1 MDWIRA
7 VAPNAR
13 RVVSVCTG
21 AFLAAQAGLLDGC
34 RATTHWAYAET
45 LAREF
50 PAVEVDPEPIF
61 VRSSER
67 VWTAAGVTAGI
78 DLALA
83 LVEDDHGTTLAQ
95 TVARWLVLYLRRPGG
110 QTQFAAPVWMP
121 RARREP
127 IREVQEAIEAE
138 PGGGHTVAELA
149 RRAAMSPR
157 HFTRVFTDQVGEA
170 PAAYVER
177 VRTEAARRQ
186 LEETDDTVVTIAAR
200 CGFGSAETMRRN
212 FIRRIGV
219 DSPDHVPHG
228 RSPRKGTSM
237 QIAIVLYPGF
247 TALDFIGP
255 YEVLRYLPDAEVRLV
270 WHESGPITADSGIL
284 VVGATHSFAETP
296 SPDLILIPGG
306 FSTMEHA
313 RDEVLLEWVRRAH
326 ETAMW
331 TTSVCSGSII
341 LAAAGLL
348 EGKRATSHW
357 MALSALKALGVTAV
371 GDQRIVVERDDEK
384 GIVTAAGV
392 SAGIDL
398 ALWLAGQIA
407 GPDRAKVIQLS
418 MEYDPQPPYDSG
430 HTSKAS
436 ATTKATAAVLMGR
449 ELANPTQ
456 LKAMSS
462 LVWDHAID
470 AARQRLRRG

>member
-1 MDWIRA
+1 
-7 VAPNAR
+7 
-13 RVVSVCTG
+13 
-21 AFLAAQAGLLDGC
+21 
-34 RATTHWAYAET
+34 
-45 LAREF
+45 
-50 PAVEVDPEPIF
+50 
-61 VRSSER
+61 
-67 VWTAAGVTAGI
+67 
-78 DLALA
+78 
-83 LVEDDHGTTLAQ
+83 
-95 TVARWLVLYLRRPGG
+95 
-110 QTQFAAPVWMP
+110 
-121 RARREP
+121 
-127 IREVQEAIEAE
+127 
-138 PGGGHTVAELA
+138 
-149 RRAAMSPR
+149 
-157 HFTRVFTDQVGEA
+157 
-170 PAAYVER
+170 
-177 VRTEAARRQ
+177 
-186 LEETDDTVVTIAAR
+186 
-200 CGFGSAETMRRN
+200 
-212 FIRRIGV
+212 
-219 DSPDHVPHG
+219 
-228 RSPRKGTSM
+228 M

-270 WHESGPITADSGIL
+270 WHESGPVTADSGIL
-284 VVGATHSFAETP
+284 VIGATHSFAETP

-306 FSTMEHA
+306 FSSMEHA

-341 LAAAGLL
+341 LAASGLL
-348 EGKRATSHW
+348 KGKRATSHW
-357 MALSALKALGVTAV
+357 MALSALKALGVEAV

-436 ATTKATAAVLMGR
+436 ATTRATATVLMGK

-470 AARQRLRRG
+470 AARQRFRRG